1 MSGCSS
7 YVTSKRDGDVTLG
20 AFLNIVAPADTGRR
34 FPESIPVVVMPSER
48 CSTFR
53 RLEKL
58 SAAVA
63 ALRKL
68 LGPVLVL
75 VRDRGR
81 SCRLI
86 RTAGRLRS
94 FSSPLAPPRDEVT
107 ESGDRLR
114 ERLKAAINLKAV
126 GEYSGDSGFTGD
138 WGRGDSMLV
147 TECSTNGTSDIVTF

>member
-1 MSGCSS
+1 MA
-7 YVTSKRDGDVTLG
+7 SKRDDDDVTLG
-20 AFLNIVAPADTGRR
+20 VFLVAPADTGRR
-34 FPESIPVVVMPSER
+34 FPELVPVVMPSER

-68 LGPVLVL
+68 LSPVLVL
-75 VRDRGR
+75 VMDRGR

-86 RTAGRLRS
+86 RTAGRRRS
-94 FSSPLAPPRDEVT
+94 ISSLLAPPGGVT
-107 ESGDRLR
+107 DKLLR

-126 GEYSGDSGFTGD
+126 GGYSGQSGFTGV
-138 WGRGDSMLV
+138 WGRGDSILV

>member
-1 MSGCSS
+1 M
-7 YVTSKRDGDVTLG
+7 TSKRDDDVNLG
-20 AFLNIVAPADTGRR
+20 VLLNIVAPADTGRR
-34 FPESIPVVVMPSER
+34 FPDLIPVVVIPSER

-53 RLEKL
+53 RHEKL
-58 SAAVA
+58 PAAVP

-75 VRDRGR
+75 VMDRGR

-94 FSSPLAPPRDEVT
+94 FSSPLASPGDLDDVT
-107 ESGDRLR
+107 ESGDKLR

-126 GEYSGDSGFTGD
+126 GEYSGESGFTGV
-138 WGRGDSMLV
+138 WGRGDSILV
-147 TECSTNGTSDIVTF
+147 AECSTNGISDIVTF